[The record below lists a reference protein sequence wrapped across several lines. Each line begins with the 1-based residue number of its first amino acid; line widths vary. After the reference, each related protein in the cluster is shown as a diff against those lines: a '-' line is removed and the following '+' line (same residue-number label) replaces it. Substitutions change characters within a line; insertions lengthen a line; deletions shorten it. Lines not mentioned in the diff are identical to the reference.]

1 MKTIHLIAPSG
12 ASLDAKSPLS
22 GIEWLSSQ
30 GIQIENAACVER
42 VSERFSGNDGERLA
56 ELNQLAQL
64 SPQNLV
70 MAMRGGYGIHRLL
83 PNIEW
88 SAIAKA
94 IQNGL
99 QICGHSDFTAFELAL
114 LAKTGAVSLSGPML
128 NYDFGRAND
137 DGQVIP
143 PNQFMWKHFLNAV
156 DQRRLDC
163 EILVPQAYLG
173 SQTTNSIAGML
184 WGGNLTVITSL
195 IGTPYMPSANQT
207 QGGVLFLEDVN
218 EHPYRIERMLMQLL
232 DAGILTNQAAILLGG
247 FSEYRLYDHDRGYSL
262 ESAIGAIRNRLPI
275 TIPILTGLPFGH
287 QADKLTLPVGAKL
300 SLSYSAD
307 GFTLNAQW

>member
-1 MKTIHLIAPSG
+1 MKIIHLIAPSG
-12 ASLDAKSPLS
+12 ASLDAKSPSL
-22 GIEWLSSQ
+22 GIEWLRAQ

-42 VSERFSGNDGERLA
+42 VSERFAGKDAERLA

-64 SPQNLV
+64 APHKLV

-94 IQNGL
+94 IENGL
-99 QICGHSDFTAFELAL
+99 QVCGHSDFTAFSLAL
-114 LAKTGAVSLSGPML
+114 LAKTGAVTLSGPML
-128 NYDFGRAND
+128 NYDFGRVND
-137 DGQVIP
+137 DGHAIP
-143 PNQFMWKHFLNAV
+143 PNEFMWEHFQRAV

-163 EILVPQAYLG
+163 EVLAIQAYLG
-173 SQTTNSIAGML
+173 SQSSASISGIL

-195 IGTPYMPSANQT
+195 IGTPYMPTSTQT
-207 QGGVLFLEDVN
+207 QGGILFLEDVN

-232 DAGILTNQAAILLGG
+232 DAGILKNQAAILLGG
-247 FSEYRLYDHDRGYSL
+247 FSAYRLYENDRGYSL
-262 ESAIGAIRNRLPI
+262 ESAIEMIRSRLPR

-287 QADKLTLPVGAKL
+287 QTDKLTLPVGATA
-300 SLSYSAD
+300 SLVYSAD
-307 GFTLNAQW
+307 RFKLSAQW